1 MHHRTY
7 FSENHRYCRFPV
19 LENPKVAIAFSG
31 GVDSAFLLYAAKR
44 WGADAKAY
52 YANSA
57 FQPRFEQDDARRL
70 ADELGVELEILPADV
85 LSCPDIA
92 QNPANRCY
100 FCKKTLFSAMMDAAQ
115 RDGVP
120 VLLDGTNASDD
131 AADRPGMQALRE
143 LQVRSPLREAGLT
156 KAEIRRL
163 SKEAGL
169 FTHDKPAYACLATRI
184 PTGEPITKE
193 KLAAT
198 EAAEGYLAKLG
209 FRDFRVRCPG
219 GIARLQL
226 REEDLPLLL
235 RHRQKILDTLKQHYS
250 GVTLDL
256 EVRR

>member
-1 MHHRTY
+1 MTLEQ
-7 FSENHRYCRFPV
+7 FF

-115 RDGVP
+115 RDGFP

-143 LQVRSPLREAGLT
+143 LQVRSPLRECGLT
-156 KAEIRRL
+156 KTVIREL
-163 SKEAGL
+163 SREAGL

-184 PTGEPITKE
+184 PTGEVITQE
-193 KLAAT
+193 KLQRT
-198 EAAEGYLAKLG
+198 ERAEAFLSQLG
-209 FRDFRVRCPG
+209 FRDFRVRCQG
-219 GIARLQL
+219 NTAKIQV
-226 REEDLPLLL
+226 RETNLSLLMQ
-235 RHRQKILDTLKQHYS
+235 HREAILTELKKYYTS
-250 GVTLDL
+250 VLLDL
-256 EVRR
+256 EVRK